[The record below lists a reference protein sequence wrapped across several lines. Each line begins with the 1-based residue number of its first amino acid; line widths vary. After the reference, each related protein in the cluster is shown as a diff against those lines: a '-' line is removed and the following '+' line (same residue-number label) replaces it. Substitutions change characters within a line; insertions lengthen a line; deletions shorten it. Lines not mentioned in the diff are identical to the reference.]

1 MRLHDGLH
9 VASFPDGK
17 TEICAGMDTL
27 FSFPALPDK
36 QVRLLKSLVSG
47 ISRSDFFCRAK
58 DMGVTRSQGEQLLGQ
73 LQGAELISL
82 RASRHPHGPDDSA
95 WRRIGGDA
103 MRRNY
108 RHRSRLRVTLNQR
121 NPWSQMLSEQLH
133 AAGIGQVRFTPKLTH
148 SDLAIFLSWGFP
160 NPLDLSAAMH
170 HNQPYLPIVA
180 GNDYVEV
187 GPLVKPG
194 FTPCAN
200 CVSNARATL
209 VSQLQER
216 VASLSGVDFPR
227 IETTLAAMGS
237 SVGIATALAFLDRRA
252 IFPGRV
258 TRIDVDG
265 DIEVMTYE
273 AHANCGCTGLP
284 PELEFPPEP
293 SFSRQLGEGSVS

>member
-9 VASFPDGK
+9 VASFSDGK
-17 TEICAGMDTL
+17 TEICAGMETL
-27 FSFPALPDK
+27 FSFPALPDR

-58 DMGVTRSQGEQLLGQ
+58 DMGVTRSQSEQLLGQ
-73 LQGAELISL
+73 LQSAELISL
-82 RASRHPHGPDDSA
+82 RASRHPHGPDDST

-108 RHRSRLRVTLNQR
+108 RHRSRLRLTINRQI
-121 NPWSQMLSEQLH
+121 PWSQMFSEQLH
-133 AAGIGQVRFTPKLTH
+133 AAGIGEVRFTPKLAH

-160 NPLDLSAAMH
+160 DPLELSAAMH
-170 HNQPYLPIVA
+170 RNQPYLLIVA

-194 FTPCAN
+194 FTPCAS
-200 CVSNARATL
+200 CVSNARAAL
-209 VSQLQER
+209 VPQLQER
-216 VASLSGVDFPR
+216 AASLSGVDFPR
-227 IETTLAAMGS
+227 LETTLAAMGS
-237 SVGIATALAFLDRRA
+237 SVGVATALAFLDHRA

-265 DIEVMTYE
+265 DIEVMTYA
-273 AHANCGCTGLP
+273 AHADCGCMGLP
-284 PELEFPPEP
+284 PEVEFPPEP
-293 SFSRQLGEGSVS
+293 QFIRRAGLGSDS